1 MRHMNHLPH
10 PTKCFCQIPSETIR
24 KWIIERYIKNRSTI
38 DLLGS
43 VSKPLDKE
51 AISAVALV
59 DADDSTL
66 LQMMGNVDLPDHHI
80 LHCREQAKKL
90 IEELRKESGHTRV
103 IGR

>member
-1 MRHMNHLPH
+1 MMHMNHLPH

-24 KWIIERYIKNRSTI
+24 KWIIERYIKNRTTI

-43 VSKPLDKE
+43 VSEPLDKE

-103 IGR
+103 VGR